1 LEKRGREA
9 AQRVEEAVMKK
20 AIVVAAMIIVLITA
34 WVGFNPIGRFGFC
47 RFGLLVYSAIPF
59 PVVDLV
65 IHANGL
71 PAIRGSK
78 AHFVGFS
85 EIEGLLKEGPD
96 VLIIGTGYDNL
107 VQVEEDIS
115 AMPNI
120 EILPTPQAVRRYNE
134 LRGEGK
140 RVAAIIHSTC

>member
-1 LEKRGREA
+1 MRK
-9 AQRVEEAVMKK
+9 
-20 AIVVAAMIIVLITA
+20 IIFVVAVVIVLITV

-59 PVVDLV
+59 PAVDLV
-65 IHANGL
+65 IHTNGW

-78 AHFVGFS
+78 AHYVGFA

-96 VLIIGTGYDNL
+96 VLIIGTGYDDM
-107 VQVEEDIS
+107 VQVDEELLVMS
-115 AMPNI
+115 AVQVLP
-120 EILPTPQAVRRYNE
+120 LPTPQAVRHYNE

>member
-1 LEKRGREA
+1 
-9 AQRVEEAVMKK
+9 MKK
-20 AIVVAAMIIVLITA
+20 VLVVVVVVLITA

-59 PVVDLV
+59 PAVDLV
-65 IHANGL
+65 IHTNSL

-85 EIEGLLKEGPD
+85 EIEGLLKEGPEA
-96 VLIIGTGYDNL
+96 LIIGTGYDNM
-107 VQVEEDIS
+107 VQVEEEIL
-115 AMPNI
+115 AMCSVQVLP
-120 EILPTPQAVRRYNE
+120 LPTPQAVRRYNE

>member
-1 LEKRGREA
+1 
-9 AQRVEEAVMKK
+9 MKK
-20 AIVVAAMIIVLITA
+20 AIFVAAMVVILITA
-34 WVGFNPIGRFGFC
+34 WIGFNPIGRFGFC

-59 PVVDLV
+59 PAVDLV

-78 AHFVGFS
+78 EHFVGLA

-107 VQVEEDIS
+107 VQVEEEVAALPAIV
-115 AMPNI
+115 
-120 EILPTPQAVRRYNE
+120 ILPTPQAVRRYNE

>member
-1 LEKRGREA
+1 
-9 AQRVEEAVMKK
+9 MKK
-20 AIVVAAMIIVLITA
+20 TIVIVAVVIVLITA

-59 PVVDLV
+59 PAVDLV
-65 IHANGL
+65 IHTNGL
-71 PAIRGSK
+71 PSLRGSK

-96 VLIIGTGYDNL
+96 VLIVGTGYDNL
-107 VQVEEDIS
+107 VQVEEEI
-115 AMPNI
+115 AALPAVV
-120 EILPTPQAVRRYNE
+120 ILPTPQAVRRYNE
-134 LRGEGK
+134 LRDEGK

>member
-1 LEKRGREA
+1 
-9 AQRVEEAVMKK
+9 MKK
-20 AIVVAAMIIVLITA
+20 AIIVIAVVVVLITA

-59 PVVDLV
+59 PAVDLV

-71 PAIRGSK
+71 PSVRGSK
-78 AHFVGFS
+78 PHFIGS
-85 EIEGLLKEGPD
+85 AEIEGLLKEGPD
-96 VLIIGTGYDNL
+96 VLIIGTGYDNM
-107 VQVEEDIS
+107 VRVEEEIA
-115 AMPNI
+115 AMPI
-120 EILPTPQAVRRYNE
+120 VEILPTSQAVRRYNQ

>member
-1 LEKRGREA
+1 
-9 AQRVEEAVMKK
+9 MKK
-20 AIVVAAMIIVLITA
+20 ALVVVTVFIVLITA

-59 PVVDLV
+59 PAVDLV
-65 IHANGL
+65 VHANGL
-71 PAIRGSK
+71 PAVRGSK
-78 AHFVGFS
+78 EHFVAFA
-85 EIEGLLKEGPD
+85 EIEGLLKERPD

-107 VQVEEDIS
+107 VQVEEEV
-115 AMPNI
+115 AALPTV

-134 LRGEGK
+134 LRDEGK

>member
-1 LEKRGREA
+1 M
-9 AQRVEEAVMKK
+9 MKK
-20 AIVVAAMIIVLITA
+20 VIVAVVVVMVLITA

-59 PVVDLV
+59 PAVDLV
-65 IHANGL
+65 IHVNGL
-71 PAIRGSK
+71 PSVRGSK
-78 AHFVGFS
+78 AHFVARA

-96 VLIIGTGYDNL
+96 ALIIGTGYDNL
-107 VQVEEDIS
+107 VQVEEGIA

-134 LRGEGK
+134 LRSEGK

>member
-1 LEKRGREA
+1 
-9 AQRVEEAVMKK
+9 MKK
-20 AIVVAAMIIVLITA
+20 TAFLVAVVIVLFTA

-59 PVVDLV
+59 PAVDLV
-65 IHANGL
+65 IHTNGF
-71 PAIRGSK
+71 PAIRGGK
-78 AHFVGFS
+78 AHFVALA

-107 VQVEEDIS
+107 VQVEEEVA
-115 AMPNI
+115 AMPAVV
-120 EILPTPQAVRRYNE
+120 ILPTPQAVRRYNE
-134 LRGEGK
+134 LRDEGK

>member
-1 LEKRGREA
+1 MNK
-9 AQRVEEAVMKK
+9 VIVIVAV
-20 AIVVAAMIIVLITA
+20 VVVLITA

-59 PVVDLV
+59 PAVDLV
-65 IHANGL
+65 IHTNGW

-78 AHFVGFS
+78 AHFVAFA

-107 VQVEEDIS
+107 VQVEEGIL
-115 AMPNI
+115 AMCAVQVLP
-120 EILPTPQAVRRYNE
+120 LPTPQAVRRYNE
-134 LRGEGK
+134 LRDEGK

>member
-1 LEKRGREA
+1 
-9 AQRVEEAVMKK
+9 MKK
-20 AIVVAAMIIVLITA
+20 AIAIVAVVIVLITA

-59 PVVDLV
+59 PAVDLV
-65 IHANGL
+65 IHTNGW

-78 AHFVGFS
+78 AHYVGLA
-85 EIEGLLKEGPD
+85 EIEGLLREGPD

-107 VQVEEDIS
+107 VQVEEEILAMS
-115 AMPNI
+115 AVQVLP
-120 EILPTPQAVRRYNE
+120 LPTPQAVRRYNE

-140 RVAAIIHSTC
+140 RVAAITHSTC